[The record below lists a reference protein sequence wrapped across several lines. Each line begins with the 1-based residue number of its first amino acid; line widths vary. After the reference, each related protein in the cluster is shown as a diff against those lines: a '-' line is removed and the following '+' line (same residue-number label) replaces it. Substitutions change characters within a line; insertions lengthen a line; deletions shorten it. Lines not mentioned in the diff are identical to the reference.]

1 MKNNNRV
8 FILTELILGAL
19 VIIVAVAMLR
29 DNSEKNLDKVS
40 VIIENSDDNQW
51 NAFKYGLRMAAED
64 QNVEMFVVGTE
75 GVMSAEDQEN
85 MVLQEIDNGADAV
98 IVQPV
103 PGNDSE
109 SMLNRIKNSIPV
121 MSVGTAVSLNEENS
135 SLPVV
140 EADNFAMGKALAE
153 EILEDY
159 AGKLEGRALGI
170 ISETLDTEA
179 SANRRD
185 GFESVIEDTGAVISW
200 TIDDFSNP
208 EAGYYLEKQ
217 PEADLVIAMDDVS
230 LTAAGKAAAANDLHG
245 AVVYGIGHST
255 EAVYYVD
262 TGVVEC
268 LVVPDEFSIGYYSL
282 AEISESLQHYLY
294 RPEEKIVPYT
304 VLRREE
310 LFSEKNQELLFT
322 MNQ

>member
-29 DNSEKNLDKVS
+29 DNTEKNLDKVS

-140 EADNFAMGKALAE
+140 EADNFCHG
-153 EILEDY
+153 
-159 AGKLEGRALGI
+159 
-170 ISETLDTEA
+170 
-179 SANRRD
+179 
-185 GFESVIEDTGAVISW
+185 ESPG
-200 TIDDFSNP
+200 
-208 EAGYYLEKQ
+208 
-217 PEADLVIAMDDVS
+217 
-230 LTAAGKAAAANDLHG
+230 
-245 AVVYGIGHST
+245 
-255 EAVYYVD
+255 
-262 TGVVEC
+262 
-268 LVVPDEFSIGYYSL
+268 
-282 AEISESLQHYLY
+282 
-294 RPEEKIVPYT
+294 
-304 VLRREE
+304 
-310 LFSEKNQELLFT
+310 
-322 MNQ
+322 

>member
-1 MKNNNRV
+1 
-8 FILTELILGAL
+8 
-19 VIIVAVAMLR
+19 
-29 DNSEKNLDKVS
+29 
-40 VIIENSDDNQW
+40 NQW

-153 EILEDY
+153 EILED
-159 AGKLEGRALGI
+159 
-170 ISETLDTEA
+170 
-179 SANRRD
+179 
-185 GFESVIEDTGAVISW
+185 
-200 TIDDFSNP
+200 
-208 EAGYYLEKQ
+208 
-217 PEADLVIAMDDVS
+217 
-230 LTAAGKAAAANDLHG
+230 
-245 AVVYGIGHST
+245 
-255 EAVYYVD
+255 
-262 TGVVEC
+262 
-268 LVVPDEFSIGYYSL
+268 
-282 AEISESLQHYLY
+282 
-294 RPEEKIVPYT
+294 
-304 VLRREE
+304 
-310 LFSEKNQELLFT
+310 
-322 MNQ
+322 